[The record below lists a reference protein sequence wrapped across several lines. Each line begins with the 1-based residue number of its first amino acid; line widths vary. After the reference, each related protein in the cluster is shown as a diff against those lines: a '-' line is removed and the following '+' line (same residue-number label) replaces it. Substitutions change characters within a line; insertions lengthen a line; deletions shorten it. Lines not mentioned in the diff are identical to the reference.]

1 MLKAHT
7 MLCRGEKRGVHAS
20 NPAVLHSQLTAVAAR
35 PNVRLDQTGW
45 IRSLSATLI
54 CITEDTTENRKDV
67 FLKLW
72 NYKTSSDTLSATFLS
87 LQLVDL
93 NLHTKSLWIP
103 ECLFFS
109 SMLSNPFK
117 PLCTTKLCLYWNFS
131 TDFLDILGY
140 IDNYE
145 GSRIFHHS
153 AIFTVKFIW
162 LTTTSNSDKFRNSL
176 N

>member
-117 PLCTTKLCLYWNFS
+117 PVCTSKLSILEFFFRFSGHPRLYWQ
-131 TDFLDILGY
+131 LW
-140 IDNYE
+140 
-145 GSRIFHHS
+145 RIKNLSSFCHIYCQIHL
-153 AIFTVKFIW
+153 AHYYF
-162 LTTTSNSDKFRNSL
+162 KFRQIS
-176 N
+176 